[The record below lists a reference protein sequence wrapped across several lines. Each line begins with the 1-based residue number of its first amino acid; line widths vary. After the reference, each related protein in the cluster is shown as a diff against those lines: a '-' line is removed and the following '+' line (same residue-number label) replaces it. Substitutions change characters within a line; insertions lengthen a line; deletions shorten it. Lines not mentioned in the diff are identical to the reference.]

1 MPYRPATRT
10 RYARSL
16 ATLLLLGTTPAAFA
30 ALQTFNSPGTD
41 IDATRD
47 AWLLASGIT
56 SAQHAVDF
64 ETGFSDGQN
73 VSGLGGLFPGGL
85 VITDTSSAGSARI
98 EGTAGGIG
106 GSNPVGGF
114 ALEHNERAYLALD
127 FSAAPID
134 YLAFRDIDH
143 TGTQVVVTFVGC
155 STTTTSFEG
164 TAVRNDSAEFFGL
177 FRNDMPRITRIEMDA
192 GGDGAWAIDNLEY
205 GVSTVPL
212 PGAAWLFGGA
222 FGVLLAKRRRG

>member
-1 MPYRPATRT
+1 MPYRPVTRV
-10 RYARSL
+10 RCAHCL
-16 ATLLLLGTTPAAFA
+16 ALLLLLGTTPAAFA

-41 IDATRD
+41 IDATRE
-47 AWLLASGIT
+47 AWLLASGIA
-56 SAQHAVDF
+56 SVQHEVDF
-64 ETGFSDGQN
+64 EAGFSDGQD
-73 VSGLGGLFPGGL
+73 VSGLTGLFPGGL

-143 TGTQVVVTFVGC
+143 TGTQVVVTFVGGG
-155 STTTTSFEG
+155 TTTTSFDG
-164 TAVRNDSAEFFGL
+164 TAVSGDSAEFFGL

-212 PGAAWLFGGA
+212 PGAAWLLGGA
-222 FGVLLAKRRRG
+222 FGALLAKRRRG